1 MPSSPGWCL
10 LLLSSITAVALVR
23 AGLGEAGP
31 LGQKSS
37 AVPRGQMFDDT
48 LWRQEGDTDS

>member
-1 MPSSPGWCL
+1 M
-10 LLLSSITAVALVR
+10 ALVR

-48 LWRQEGDTDS
+48 VWRQEGDTDS